1 MIDLMDYVS
10 VLFFMNCSFNLK
22 FVLSNIFE
30 MSQPLSNTLN
40 TWVEVPKNSDF
51 TIYNLPFGVFQS
63 KKLSPRIGIAI
74 GDKIVDLSVLDQ
86 EGFFASMFL
95 PDGCFLQN
103 TLNDL
108 IALGKVQTRKI
119 RERVQELLLAECEL
133 LRDHQSRGKA
143 MVNRKEAEMLM
154 PVKVNDFCVFSG
166 NEQHLI
172 NLQKISRSQMTQMS
186 QIGQEFPI
194 GYSGRASSIIPSGTP
209 ITRPKG
215 QFKNEKNGVFTFES
229 SSKLDFEVSMGF
241 IVGKSSKL
249 GDSVAVE
256 DAEDYI
262 FGFVLHNGWTARD
275 IQESEGGLQNSFSSK
290 NFGASISNW
299 VVCLEALEPFRTNG
313 INQNLASLP
322 YLKTSKPSGFDIQ
335 LKVFVQPEG
344 KATTPVTSSNFNHV
358 YWTPVQ
364 QLAQLTSNGAALLV
378 GDLICTGAISGKSKG
393 SFGSLLELTEG
404 GLRPIQLESDESR
417 GFLED
422 GDTVILRG
430 HAVVGDIR
438 VGFGEIS
445 TQILATK

>member
-1 MIDLMDYVS
+1 
-10 VLFFMNCSFNLK
+10 
-22 FVLSNIFE
+22 
-30 MSQPLSNTLN
+30 MSQILPKTLN

-74 GDKIVDLSVLDQ
+74 GDKILDLSVLDQ
-86 EGFFASMFL
+86 EGFFATMFL
-95 PDGCFLQN
+95 PEGCFLQN
-103 TLNDL
+103 TLNDF
-108 IALGKVQTRKI
+108 IALGKVQTKKI
-119 RERVQELLLAECEL
+119 RERVQELLLAENEL

-166 NEQHLI
+166 NEQHLL
-172 NLQKISRSQMTQMS
+172 NLQKIGYANQISQVS
-186 QIGQEFPI
+186 KSFPI

-215 QFKNEKNGVFTFES
+215 QFKNEKNGDPTFGP

-241 IVGKSSKL
+241 ILGKSSRL

-275 IQESEGGLQNSFSSK
+275 VQESEGGLESSFSSK

-299 VVCLEALEPFRTNG
+299 VVCLDALEPFRTDG
-313 INQNLASLP
+313 ITQNPEPLP
-322 YLKTSKPSGFDIQ
+322 HLTTSKPSGYDIQ
-335 LKVFVQPEG
+335 LEAFIQPEG
-344 KATTPVTSSNFNHV
+344 KVSTLVTTSNFNQI
-358 YWTPVQ
+358 YWTPAQ
-364 QLAQLTSNGAALLV
+364 QLAQLSSSGAALQV
-378 GDLICTGAISGKSKG
+378 GDLISTGAISGKTQDSL
-393 SFGSLLELTEG
+393 GSLIELTNG
-404 GLRPIQLESDESR
+404 GSRPIKLEANENRS
-417 GFLED
+417 FLED
-422 GDTVILRG
+422 ADTVMLKAY
-430 HAVVGDIR
+430 AVMEDIR

-445 TQILATK
+445 TQILAAK